1 MEFSLKKN
9 ISIILGSISILIIL
23 SFTVFLIN
31 QTAQIINLVSAINP
45 LLGQVVGWILII
57 MYAALVILP
66 VIIYLRLPKV
76 LQPPVEQSSPEF
88 DLFIRKLSK
97 RLKKNKY
104 LTGMSVSTF
113 SDIEKAIKIL
123 NKQTDILIRKNATTV
138 FLTTAISQSGRLDA
152 ITVLVAQ
159 IRMVWQVAHVYYQRP
174 SLREMLQ
181 LYANVAGT
189 AFIAGELNDIDISEQ
204 VEPIITSVL
213 GASLTGSIP
222 GITNVAGIVTNSLLT
237 GSANAY
243 LTLRVGAITK
253 QYCGSLLKKERSV
266 IRRSAS
272 LEGAKMLS
280 VIVMNSAGN
289 ITKSIVNAAIKSP
302 GKFSRDVIRS
312 TWGKISG
319 KQKTGTNLI
328 E

>member
-1 MEFSLKKN
+1 MKKN

-23 SFTVFLIN
+23 SFIVFLIN
-31 QTAQIINLVSAINP
+31 QTAQIIHLVSAISP
-45 LLGQVVGWILII
+45 VLGRAVGWVLVAI
-57 MYAALVILP
+57 YAALAILP

-76 LQPPVEQSSPEF
+76 LEPPVEQSSPEF
-88 DLFIRKLSK
+88 DIFIRKLSR

-104 LTGMSVSTF
+104 LTGMSVTTF
-113 SDIEKAIKIL
+113 SDIEKAIKVL
-123 NKQTDILIRKNATTV
+123 NKQADNLIRKNATTV

-189 AFIAGELNDIDISEQ
+189 AFIAGELNEIDISEQ

-253 QYCGSLLKKERSV
+253 QYCGSLLKKERSM

-289 ITKSIVNAAIKSP
+289 ISKSIVNAAIKSP

>member
-1 MEFSLKKN
+1 MKKN

-23 SFTVFLIN
+23 SFAVFLIN
-31 QTAQIINLVSAINP
+31 QTAQIIHLVSAISP
-45 LLGQVVGWILII
+45 VLGRAVGWVLVAI
-57 MYAALVILP
+57 YAALAILP

-76 LQPPVEQSSPEF
+76 LEPPVEQSSPEF
-88 DLFIRKLSK
+88 DIFIRKLSR

-104 LTGMSVSTF
+104 LTGMSVTTF
-113 SDIEKAIKIL
+113 SDIEKAIKVL
-123 NKQTDILIRKNATTV
+123 NKQADNLIRKNATTV

-189 AFIAGELNDIDISEQ
+189 AFIAGELNEIDISEQ

-289 ITKSIVNAAIKSP
+289 ISKSIVNAAIKSP

>member
-1 MEFSLKKN
+1 MESSLKKN

>member
-1 MEFSLKKN
+1 MESSLKKN

-45 LLGQVVGWILII
+45 LLGQAVGWILIVT
-57 MYAALVILP
+57 YAALAIFP
-66 VIIYLRLPKV
+66 VIFYLRLPKI
-76 LQPPVEQSSPEF
+76 LQAPMEQSSPEF
-88 DLFIRKLSK
+88 DIFIGKLGR

-113 SDIEKAIKIL
+113 GDIEKAIKIL
-123 NKQTDILIRKNATTV
+123 NKQADILIRKNATTV

-152 ITVLVAQ
+152 ISVLVAQ
-159 IRMVWQVAHVYYQRP
+159 VRMVWQVAHVYYHRP
-174 SLREMLQ
+174 SFREMLQ

-280 VIVMNSAGN
+280 IIVMNSASN
-289 ITKSIVNAAIKSP
+289 ISKSIVNAALKTP
-302 GKFSRDVIRS
+302 GKFSRDVIRT

-328 E
+328 D